1 MEIRVKIDEIS
12 YGDLVAKFL
21 PLIGE
26 KLQEK
31 DGTASKI
38 LAGLAKL
45 PPSIAK
51 TTLDALPESTKDEI
65 AILLINKNKDKIIIS
80 ATDYCRKNEVAVT
93 ISDLTVSE

>member
-1 MEIRVKIDEIS
+1 MEIKIKIDEIS
-12 YGDLVAKFL
+12 YGDLAVKFL

-31 DGTASKI
+31 EGTASKI
-38 LAGLAKL
+38 LVGLAKL

-65 AILLINKNKDKIIIS
+65 VLLLLNKNKDRIIS
-80 ATDYCRKNEVAVT
+80 SVTDYCRKNELPVT
-93 ISDLTVSE
+93 ISDLTVSK